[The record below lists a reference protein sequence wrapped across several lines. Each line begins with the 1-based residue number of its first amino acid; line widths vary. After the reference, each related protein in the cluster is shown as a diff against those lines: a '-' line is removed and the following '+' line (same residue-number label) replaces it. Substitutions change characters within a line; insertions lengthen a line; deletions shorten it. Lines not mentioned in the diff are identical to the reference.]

1 MNSLVK
7 WRWGTRQREGW
18 DGPEVTQ
25 GFRPGHSNNGNAV
38 TELSPEFRGRSLVLD
53 KLNWRLQ
60 TEVSV
65 HRLLNCGTE
74 AHGR

>member
-1 MNSLVK
+1 M
-7 WRWGTRQREGW
+7 
-18 DGPEVTQ
+18 TQ
-25 GFRPGHSNNGNAV
+25 GFRPGHCNISSV
-38 TELSPEFRGRSLVLD
+38 FTELSHEFRGRSLVLD

-74 AHGR
+74 SHGR

>member
-1 MNSLVK
+1 M
-7 WRWGTRQREGW
+7 GW

-25 GFRPGHSNNGNAV
+25 GFTPGHSNNGNAF
-38 TELSPEFRGRSLVLD
+38 TELSHEFRGRSLVLD

-65 HRLLNCGTE
+65 YRLLNCGTE
-74 AHGR
+74 THGRYKNLSGLKERS